1 MKIKIE
7 TSKSKIKNPHR
18 GKQKFPNLKASYQLK
33 STEFAD
39 FYSTR
44 KQISER
50 YFQSMENFIPIYHQ
64 TFTELQLEYLQ
75 LCENLFRSSIFFQRD
90 IAKNLNFDRSYV
102 IPRIIA
108 ETMESIIKSYKNRN
122 EMVLSSMESF
132 KDIIRYWN
140 EMFLS
145 YSDVYKEFYFKKN

>member
-39 FYSTR
+39 FYSKR

-64 TFTELQLEYLQ
+64 IFTELQLEYLQ
-75 LCENLFRSSIFFQRD
+75 LCENLFKSSIFFQMD

-122 EMVLSSMESF
+122 EMALSSMESF